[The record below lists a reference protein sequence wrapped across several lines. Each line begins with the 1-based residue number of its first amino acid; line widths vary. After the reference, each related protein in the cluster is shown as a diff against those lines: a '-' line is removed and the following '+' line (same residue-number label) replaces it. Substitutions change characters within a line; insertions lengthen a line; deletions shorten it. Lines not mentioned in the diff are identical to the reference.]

1 MKCVYEQGKL
11 FFEGINDG
19 SYILIVNHNNDL
31 SLYPAN
37 IFKTVETQIVNLISN
52 SASERTKRMAR
63 FVFANAESVNINDG
77 SMILSE
83 RTDEYIYSNEF
94 EVEELNTHLRLIGK
108 NITKEQAGD
117 DIIEKIIK
125 A

>member
-1 MKCVYEQGKL
+1 M
-11 FFEGINDG
+11 